1 MSYISFQN
9 VYFSYHGSADDSVR
23 AVNGVSLDIERGKV
37 TAILGRNGSGKS
49 TMAKLINGLL
59 LPDKG
64 KVYVDGLDTSDE
76 DSIWTIRSQI
86 GMIFQNPDNQIVGTT
101 VEEDVAFGPENL
113 GVPYEEL
120 HRRVQEALEQVSMTE
135 YAKSAPNM
143 LSGGQKQRVSIAGVL
158 AMHTNCIIMD
168 ESTAMLDPAGRRDI
182 LELAMSLNR
191 EKGITVIMITHF
203 MDEAVLADK
212 VVIMGDGH
220 ILDQGTPKDVF
231 AHRELALDA
240 GLDLPPVNNI
250 LYQLSKT
257 FGDIDTTALTM
268 EEATEQVVQALGQDL
283 DKE

>member
-250 LYQLSKT
+250 LYQLSKN